1 MHHSEGST
9 PKASQFQYIR
19 SRMQCGAVLGLC
31 YRPGPPEYFALCEP
45 RADVSQA
52 PRSHRCT
59 RDARTGGQCT
69 PRQRHLRGELLLP
82 VWWSKQIDT
91 VLHIRER
98 IPLFIC
104 KRSEPVE
111 VAARASAR
119 KPELPLCAISGG
131 IQCELLFVRQIPVPL
146 SRSATT
152 IARTGSSRQ
161 RDQLDPRC
169 FDL

>member
-1 MHHSEGST
+1 MHHSEVST

-19 SRMQCGAVLGLC
+19 LRMQGGAVLGPC
-31 YRPGPPEYFALCEP
+31 YRSGPSECFALCEA
-45 RADVSQA
+45 RADVSQV

-59 RDARTGGQCT
+59 RDARIGGQCT

-82 VWWSKQIDT
+82 VWWSKQIGT
-91 VLHIRER
+91 VLHVPER

-119 KPELPLCAISGG
+119 QSELPLCAISGR
-131 IQCELLFVRQIPVPL
+131 IQCELLFARQIPVPL
-146 SRSATT
+146 LRSTTT
-152 IARTGSSRQ
+152 IARRGSSRQ